1 MAILNLMPNIL
12 QRLAKI
18 IKEVGIPPFEVDGN
32 DITVGFD
39 TLHDKGL
46 FPIQVTDDPIL
57 AYANKARRET

>member
-1 MAILNLMPNIL
+1 MPNIL
-12 QRLAKI
+12 QNWQDY
-18 IKEVGIPPFEVDGN
+18 KEVGVPPLEVDGN

-57 AYANKARRET
+57 PTRTKTSGNMMS